1 MNIFSGV
8 SKLYCR
14 HKETSCSDALFEVC
28 YLFCTTEHS
37 TVPPTAVSVHVRTF
51 DGGGPTEQVLIR
63 FDNMN
68 SRPWSSN
75 LSFLHTW
82 QQLGTKS
89 VCFCVCHCHCQKKL
103 GFHGKPQ
110 KWLFVMS
117 CCRPCCRWRQSIS
130 THELIG
136 KWENRPIL
144 RQGAG
149 SLAALLFCHT
159 VYCIL
164 ETHR

>member
-1 MNIFSGV
+1 MWIYFLVCQNYTVGTKKPV
-8 SKLYCR
+8 VATLYLRCAR
-14 HKETSCSDALFEVC
+14 VLLILYYWT
-28 YLFCTTEHS
+28 

-89 VCFCVCHCHCQKKL
+89 VCFCVCHCHCHKKMESL
-103 GFHGKPQ
+103 RSDC
-110 KWLFVMS
+110 LS
-117 CCRPCCRWRQSIS
+117 CCHVLLSAMLSAMLSMKTR
-130 THELIG
+130 
-136 KWENRPIL
+136 
-144 RQGAG
+144 AG
-149 SLAALLFCHT
+149 SFAALLFCH
-159 VYCIL
+159 YAIL
-164 ETHR
+164 ETFYTSIKS